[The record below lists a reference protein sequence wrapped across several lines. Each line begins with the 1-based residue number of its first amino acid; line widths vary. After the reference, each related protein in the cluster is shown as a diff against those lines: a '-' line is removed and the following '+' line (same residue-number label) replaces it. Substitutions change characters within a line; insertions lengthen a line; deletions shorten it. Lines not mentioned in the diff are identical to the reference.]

1 MLGQWSKQVIEAW
14 IGPYTKLLPILAR
27 KDNGAQEQHYLQK
40 GINVVQT
47 MASRSESLAVRTS
60 NTLLVGAIADSNSL
74 LTVANFEQHMLPIV
88 KSLC

>member
-14 IGPYTKLLPILAR
+14 IGPYTKLLPVLAR
-27 KDNGAQEQHYLQK
+27 KDNRAQEQHYLQK
-40 GINVVQT
+40 GISVVQT

-74 LTVANFEQHMLPIV
+74 LTVANFERHMLPIV